1 MLTSECLNFAEQERL
16 RLNAEIEALQEEI
29 RTHGQTKDAWDT
41 IVRTADSDTECVD
54 LAASQQQRLDKKIE
68 DAKQKIRAHNYAKD
82 AWDRIEL
89 NAQSEPR
96 VYDATT
102 YQRGQDAQWHVQRL
116 NAEIDELQE
125 EIRLNDECKDAW
137 DLLVSSAT
145 GGLKATYLEFAK
157 AGKEQLDQKI
167 EEAGEKISRRIETR
181 EAWDTIQRVA
191 SSESRVYMG
200 ALYMMGTDR
209 KWHLQQA
216 AAGFNSTPQTS
227 ADQERAAA
235 TSKFHSMLQSL
246 LERKKNSA
254 EPEVSQESRPEPDIE
269 PSINL
274 PVQTNQQF
282 LSLGLG

>member
-1 MLTSECLNFAEQERL
+1 MLTGDCLNFAEQERL
-16 RLNAEIEALQEEI
+16 RLNAEIEVLEAEI
-29 RTHGQTKDAWDT
+29 RTHCQTKDAWDT
-41 IVRTADSDTECVD
+41 IVHNAEGESDTDCVG
-54 LAASQQQRLDKKIE
+54 LAASQQQRLDRKIE

-82 AWDRIEL
+82 AWDRIEQ
-89 NAQSEPR
+89 NAQREPR

-102 YQRGQDAQWHVQRL
+102 YQRGQDAHWHVERL

-145 GGLKATYLEFAK
+145 GELKATYLEFVRV
-157 AGKEQLDQKI
+157 GKEQLDQNI

-181 EAWDTIQRVA
+181 EAWDTIERVA

-200 ALYMMGTDR
+200 ALYMMGNDR

-216 AAGFNSTPQTS
+216 AGSEFNSAPQAST
-227 ADQERAAA
+227 DQERAAA
-235 TSKFHSMLQSL
+235 TSKFHSMWHSL
-246 LERKKNSA
+246 VERKKNIA
-254 EPEVSQESRPEPDIE
+254 EPEPSPEPRMD
-269 PSINL
+269 L
-274 PVQTNQQF
+274 PVQSNQQF